1 MNLFGCKFC
10 KIEEISYGKQVKR
23 CERKNF
29 DTLLWALIT
38 VFQVRLRHFVVTFA
52 LFYCS
57 FVFHVKNLLFSTLGM
72 VLFGGKFCNHVI
84 TGEQC
89 TCEERA
95 KTPELCDCDRTN
107 YDCFLNAV
115 VTVFQ
120 VLFFIVSILKNFI
133 IFIFIDSYSRRLE
146 YGAVQRNESDHSMGS
161 SLFCCID
168 DFWKLRFVQLAGR
181 YFG

>member
-1 MNLFGCKFC
+1 MGINYRIPGKINFLALCVHFCTVEFFFVLF
-10 KIEEISYGKQVKR
+10 V
-23 CERKNF
+23 
-29 DTLLWALIT
+29 
-38 VFQVRLRHFVVTFA
+38 
-52 LFYCS
+52 
-57 FVFHVKNLLFSTLGM
+57 HVEYFLFSTLGM

-120 VLFFIVSILKNFI
+120 VSFCFFL
-133 IFIFIDSYSRRLE
+133 IFQK
-146 YGAVQRNESDHSMGS
+146 GN
-161 SLFCCID
+161 
-168 DFWKLRFVQLAGR
+168 
-181 YFG
+181 